1 MREEGP
7 QAVYDITNVY
17 IEYIK
22 YSVLFKVYFK
32 FSNQTCC
39 QEILFAKY
47 LKQKFIFLK
56 KSLFSFLSK

>member
-47 LKQKFIFLK
+47 LKQKFRNLEKVIVF
-56 KSLFSFLSK
+56 FSF